1 VTDPVLA
8 LHQVS
13 KAYRHGM
20 VDVVAVRD
28 LDLQLGAG
36 TVTAIM
42 GPSGSGKS
50 TVLHLAAGMVHATGG
65 VVRVGGTELAG
76 RSPADLAAL
85 RRTRIGVVFQ
95 QYNLVPSLTA
105 IENVTLP
112 LELDGMGVREAREI
126 ARAALERVEV
136 PAPHDRYPDDLSG
149 GQQQRVAIA
158 RAIAVPRALV
168 LADEPTGAL
177 DTLTGDRIMELFCAL
192 ADDGAAVAVV
202 THEPRVAS
210 FASRVVTLR
219 DGRRVSDTG
228 APVAADP
235 DLPSPPPRRVGAP
248 A

>member
-1 VTDPVLA
+1 VTEAVLT
-8 LHQVS
+8 LRQVS

-28 LDLQLGAG
+28 LDLQLDAG

-50 TVLHLAAGMVHATGG
+50 TVLHLAAGMVHATHGII
-65 VVRVGGTELAG
+65 RVDGMELAG
-76 RSPADLAAL
+76 RSPAELAQL
-85 RRTRIGVVFQ
+85 RRTKVGVVFQ

-112 LELDGMGVREAREI
+112 LELDGMGVREARAI
-126 ARAALERVEV
+126 ATEALERVEV
-136 PAPHDRYPDDLSG
+136 PTPHDRYPDDLSG

-158 RAIAVPRALV
+158 RAIAVPRRLV

-177 DTLTGDRIMELFCAL
+177 DTLTGDKIMDLFCSL
-192 ADDGAAVAVV
+192 AENGAAVAVV

-228 APVAADP
+228 AAVAADP
-235 DLPSPPPRRVGAP
+235 DVVPPPPRRLGVTA
-248 A
+248 